1 MDYKKSDWFTVCA
14 IPGAAGT
21 NDVPKCWPHR

>member
-14 IPGAAGT
+14 IPGPT
-21 NDVPKCWPHR
+21 KHVPKCWPHR